1 MHGYSIGHWGRGLG
15 QWECEAEGGGVDVRD
30 DRDVAIVTLLLV
42 AVTFVTIL
50 LLKLAESTGGLI
62 ELLFLRG

>member
-1 MHGYSIGHWGRGLG
+1 M
-15 QWECEAEGGGVDVRD
+15 RD
-30 DRDVAIVTLLLV
+30 DRDVAIVTLLLL

-50 LLKLAESTGGLI
+50 LLKLAESAGGLI

>member
-1 MHGYSIGHWGRGLG
+1 M
-15 QWECEAEGGGVDVRD
+15 RD

-42 AVTFVTIL
+42 AVTFVTIV
-50 LLKLAESTGGLI
+50 LLKLAESTDGLI

>member
-1 MHGYSIGHWGRGLG
+1 VRA
-15 QWECEAEGGGVDVRD
+15 AEGGGVDLRD
-30 DRDVAIVTLLLV
+30 GRDVTIVTLLLV

-50 LLKLAESTGGLI
+50 LLKLAESTSALI

>member
-1 MHGYSIGHWGRGLG
+1 MGMRRL
-15 QWECEAEGGGVDVRD
+15 QVRAAESGGVDVRD

-42 AVTFVTIL
+42 AVTFVTIV

>member
-1 MHGYSIGHWGRGLG
+1 MGMRRL
-15 QWECEAEGGGVDVRD
+15 QVRAAEGGGVDVRYN
-30 DRDVAIVTLLLV
+30 RDVAIVTLLLV

-50 LLKLAESTGGLI
+50 LLKLAESAGGLI

>member
-1 MHGYSIGHWGRGLG
+1 MGMRRL
-15 QWECEAEGGGVDVRD
+15 QVRAAEGGGVDVRD

-42 AVTFVTIL
+42 AVTFVTIW
-50 LLKLAESTGGLI
+50 LLKLAESAGRLV

>member
-1 MHGYSIGHWGRGLG
+1 M
-15 QWECEAEGGGVDVRD
+15 RD

-50 LLKLAESTGGLI
+50 LLKVAESTGGLI